1 MLKKILIVLIILIAG
16 FGVVVAMQPDE
27 FAVERST
34 MIDAPAST
42 VFDHVN
48 NLKKWNE
55 WSPWAKLDPNAKNY
69 YEGPEAGEKAVMR
82 WSGNK
87 DVGVGSMEITES
99 RPSEYVRYKLDF
111 LEPMEGKS
119 TAEMTLIPEGNKT
132 KVTWS
137 MNGKHN
143 FMQKAMC
150 LVFNGQKML
159 GKQFEQGLSNLN
171 TVASQ

>member
-1 MLKKILIVLIILIAG
+1 MLKKILLLLIILIAV

-27 FAVERST
+27 FQVERT
-34 MIDAPAST
+34 ATIDAPAST
-42 VFDHVN
+42 VFEHVN
-48 NLKKWNE
+48 NLRKWNE
-55 WSPWAKLDPNAKNY
+55 WSPWAKLDPNAKNS
-69 YEGPEAGEKAVMR
+69 YEGPEAGENAAMH

-87 DVGVGSMEITES
+87 DVGVGSMKITES
-99 RPSEYVRYKLDF
+99 RPSEYVKYKLDF

-143 FMQKAMC
+143 YIQKAMC
-150 LVFNGQKML
+150 LVFNGQKMV
-159 GKQFEQGLSNLN
+159 GQQFEQGLSNLN
-171 TVASQ
+171 TVASK